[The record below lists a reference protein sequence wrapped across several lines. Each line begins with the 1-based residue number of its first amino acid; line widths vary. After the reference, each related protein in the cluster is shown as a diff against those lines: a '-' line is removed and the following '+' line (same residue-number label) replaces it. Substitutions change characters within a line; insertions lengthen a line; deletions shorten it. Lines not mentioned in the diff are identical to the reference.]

1 MIDLFGVA
9 KRLTLPSGEPLDILT
24 DVTLHLEAGST
35 VAIVGRSG
43 SGKSTLL
50 NVMGL
55 LDSYDSGS
63 YRIDGIDARTLGDR
77 VASRLRGTTFG
88 FVFQQFHLLDRR
100 SAVANVAAPLA
111 HGPHDEYATRDRR
124 AMELLSRVG
133 LADRSASLPSQLS
146 GGEQQRVAIARS
158 LVRHPKVVLAD
169 EPTGSL
175 DVETGARVL
184 DILLGLAREDGC
196 AVVLVTHDMQVAT
209 RADRQMI
216 LEGGSLREVA

>member
-1 MIDLFGVA
+1 MIDLAGVA

-63 YRIDGIDARTLGDR
+63 YRIDAVDAQTLGDR

-100 SAVANVAAPLA
+100 SALANVAAPLT
-111 HGPHDEYATRDRR
+111 HGPRHEYASRDRR

-133 LADRSASLPSQLS
+133 LADRAASLPSQLS

-158 LVRHPKVVLAD
+158 LVRRPKVVLAD

-175 DVETGARVL
+175 DVETGAHVL

-196 AVVLVTHDMQVAT
+196 AVVLVTHDMQVAS
-209 RADRQMI
+209 RADRQLI
-216 LEGGSLREVA
+216 LEGGSLREAA

>member
-1 MIDLFGVA
+1 VIDLAGVA

-24 DVTLHLEAGST
+24 DVSLQLEAGST

-63 YRIDGIDARTLGDR
+63 YRIDGVDARTLGDR
-77 VASRLRGTTFG
+77 LASRLRGTTFG

-100 SAVANVAAPLA
+100 SALANVAAPLT
-111 HGPHDEYATRDRR
+111 HGPSEEYDARDRR

-133 LADRSASLPSQLS
+133 LADRAASLPSQLS

-158 LVRHPKVVLAD
+158 LVRRPKVLLAD

-175 DVETGARVL
+175 DVDTGARVL

-196 AVVLVTHDMQVAT
+196 AVVLVTHDMQVAS

-216 LEGGSLREVA
+216 LEGGSLREAA

>member
-1 MIDLFGVA
+1 MIDLSGVA

-24 DVTLHLEAGST
+24 DIALCLEPGST

-50 NVMGL
+50 NVIGL
-55 LDSYDSGS
+55 LDTYDSGS
-63 YRIDGIDARTLGDR
+63 YQIDGIEARTLGDHA
-77 VASRLRGTTFG
+77 ASRLRGTTFG

-100 SAVANVAAPLA
+100 SAVANVGAPLA
-111 HGPHDEYATRDRR
+111 HGPRGEYAERDERSR
-124 AMELLSRVG
+124 ELLARVG

-158 LVRHPKVVLAD
+158 LVRHPRVVLAD

-175 DVETGARVL
+175 DVETGGYVL
-184 DILLGLAREDGC
+184 DILLELAREDGC

-209 RADRQMI
+209 RADRRMF
-216 LEGGSLREVA
+216 LEGGRLREVA

>member
-1 MIDLFGVA
+1 MIELVGVA

-24 DVTLHLEAGST
+24 DVSLHLEAGST

-63 YRIDGIDARTLGDR
+63 YRIDGVDAQTLGDR
-77 VASRLRGTTFG
+77 VASRLRGATFG

-100 SAVANVAAPLA
+100 SALANVTAPLT
-111 HGPHDEYATRDRR
+111 HGPRNEYAARDRR
-124 AMELLSRVG
+124 ASELLSRVG
-133 LADRSASLPSQLS
+133 LAGRLASLPSQLS

-158 LVRHPKVVLAD
+158 LVRRPKVVLAD

-184 DILLGLAREDGC
+184 EILLGLAREDGC
-196 AVVLVTHDMQVAT
+196 AVVLVTHDRKVAS
-209 RADRQMI
+209 RADRQLV
-216 LEGGSLREVA
+216 LEGGSLREAA

>member
-1 MIDLFGVA
+1 MIDLAGVA

-24 DVTLHLEAGST
+24 DVSLHLEAGST
-35 VAIVGRSG
+35 IAIVGRSG

-55 LDSYDSGS
+55 LDAFDSGS
-63 YRIDGIDARTLGDR
+63 YRINGIDARTLDDR

-100 SAVANVAAPLA
+100 SALANVAAPLT
-111 HGPHDEYATRDRR
+111 HGRRDEYASRHHR

-133 LADRSASLPSQLS
+133 LEDRSASLPSQLS

-158 LVRHPKVVLAD
+158 LVRRPKVVLAD

-175 DVETGARVL
+175 DVETGTRVL

-196 AVVLVTHDMQVAT
+196 AVVLVTHDRQVAS

>member
-1 MIDLFGVA
+1 MIDLAGVA

-24 DVTLHLEAGST
+24 DVSLHLEAGST
-35 VAIVGRSG
+35 IAIVGRSG

-63 YRIDGIDARTLGDR
+63 YRIGGVDAQTLGDR
-77 VASRLRGTTFG
+77 VASRLRGATFG

-100 SAVANVAAPLA
+100 SALANVAAPLT
-111 HGPHDEYATRDRR
+111 HGPRDEYASRDRR

-133 LADRSASLPSQLS
+133 LEDRSASLPSQLS

-158 LVRHPKVVLAD
+158 LVRRPKVVLAD

-175 DVETGARVL
+175 DVETGTRVL

-196 AVVLVTHDMQVAT
+196 AVVLVTHDMQVAS

-216 LEGGSLREVA
+216 LEGGSLREAA